1 MLSKCRLDCQ
11 HTCYTSEMSALFRD
25 TPIQPITDLQ
35 ELQRQLVESHR
46 DYLLQDVL
54 PAQRVRLV
62 FAGSFKGEAVVWN
75 ACIETIE
82 AYAQHHRVEADP
94 QQFIDIRCENHAYW
108 IHIGLNLQQIDQ
120 AVIER
125 SIIMVRNY
133 KRLSEGR
140 HEYGARSKTL

>member
-1 MLSKCRLDCQ
+1 MI
-11 HTCYTSEMSALFRD
+11 
-25 TPIQPITDLQ
+25 PPITDVQ
-35 ELQRQLVESHR
+35 ELQRQLVESHS
-46 DYLLQDVL
+46 DYLLQDAL
-54 PAQRVRLV
+54 PASRVRLV
-62 FAGSFKGEAVVWN
+62 FVGTFKGGPVVWN

-82 AYAQHHRVEADP
+82 AYARHHAVSDDP
-94 QQFIDIRCENHAYW
+94 QQFIDIRWENRAYW
-108 IHIGLNLQQIDQ
+108 IHIGLNVTHIDQ

>member
-1 MLSKCRLDCQ
+1 MMLD
-11 HTCYTSEMSALFRD
+11 SE
-25 TPIQPITDLQ
+25 IQPITDLQ
-35 ELQRQLVESHR
+35 ELQRRLIENQC

-54 PAQRVRLV
+54 PANRVRLV
-62 FAGSFKGEAVVWN
+62 FAGPFKDEPVVWN

-82 AYAQHHRVEADP
+82 AYSQHHRVGADP
-94 QQFIDIRCENHAYW
+94 QQFIDIRRENDAYW